1 MTIFQQVLN
10 RKQPF
15 FQQDYHLYKQMEG
28 ERYRLKIDIL
38 YILQLIDANHI
49 SVSFPIGEELF
60 NLAIG

>member
-15 FQQDYHLYKQMEG
+15 FNKIITYINKWKEK
-28 ERYRLKIDIL
+28 RYRLKIDIL

>member
-15 FQQDYHLYKQMEG
+15 FNKIITYINKWKEK
-28 ERYRLKIDIL
+28 RYRLKIDIL

-49 SVSFPIGEELF
+49 SVSFPIGEELL

>member
-15 FQQDYHLYKQMEG
+15 FNKIITYINKWKEK
-28 ERYRLKIDIL
+28 RYRLKIDIL

-49 SVSFPIGEELF
+49 SVSFPIGEELLD
-60 NLAIG
+60 LAIG